1 MRLTILINS
10 PERTVDPDFALVWLD
25 TREKRWSRESHYGV
39 DLPTWGEIRESDG
52 QTVLCAPASDR
63 PLCTISG
70 LTLTRLQEVSTTQ
83 GTAIWPSSELQAQGP
98 GHWRLQA
105 VDRESIHAA
114 DSLFAG
120 HRELR
125 LRRH

>member
-25 TREKRWSRESHYGV
+25 TREKRWSRESHHGV
-39 DLPTWGEIRESDG
+39 DLPTWGEIQASDD

-63 PLCTISG
+63 PLCMISG
-70 LTLTRLQEVSTTQ
+70 LIVTQRQEISATQ
-83 GTAIWPSSELQAQGP
+83 GPAIWLSSELQAPGP

-105 VDRESIHAA
+105 VDREWIYAA

-125 LRRH
+125 SRRH

>member
-1 MRLTILINS
+1 MRLTILING
-10 PERTVDPDFALVWLD
+10 PERTANPEFALVWLD
-25 TREKRWSRESHYGV
+25 TLQQRWSRESHQGV
-39 DLPTWGEIRESDG
+39 DLPTWGEIQASDG

-70 LTLTRLQEVSTTQ
+70 LIVTRRQEISATQ
-83 GTAIWPSSELQAQGP
+83 GPAIWPSSVLQAQGTS
-98 GHWRLQA
+98 HWRLQA
-105 VDRESIHAA
+105 VDRESICAA

-125 LRRH
+125 SRRH

>member
-1 MRLTILINS
+1 MRLTILIKC
-10 PERTVDPDFALVWLD
+10 PARTVNPDFALVWLD
-25 TREKRWSRESHYGV
+25 TREKRWSRESHQGV
-39 DLPTWGEIRESDG
+39 DLPAWGELQESDG

-70 LTLTRLQEVSTTQ
+70 LSVTRRQEISATQ
-83 GTAIWPSSELQAQGP
+83 GQAIWPSSVVQTQRP

-105 VDRESIHAA
+105 VDHESIVAA

-125 LRRH
+125 SHRH

>member
-10 PERTVDPDFALVWLD
+10 PERTVNPDFALVWLD
-25 TREKRWSRESHYGV
+25 TREKRWSRESHHGV
-39 DLPTWGEIRESDG
+39 DLPAWGEIQDSDG

-70 LTLTRLQEVSTTQ
+70 LSVTRRQEISATQ
-83 GTAIWPSSELQAQGP
+83 GPATWPSSVLERHRP
-98 GHWRLQA
+98 SYWRLQA
-105 VDRESIHAA
+105 VDRESIRDA

-120 HRELR
+120 HRER
-125 LRRH
+125 RARRH